1 MIYRTEK
8 LFNGFASVRS
18 TIVELAIKNKEDL
31 KIVHE
36 KEEMTVPLKKLL
48 NPLQLIKKEFD
59 SKIKPNESYLLYDFK
74 WVPDGAYQPPHIKD
88 SFWKKVGVNKK
99 SELF

>member
-1 MIYRTEK
+1 MSRSSKKGPFVDPK
-8 LFNGFASVRS
+8 L
-18 TIVELAIKNKEDL
+18 
-31 KIVHE
+31 
-36 KEEMTVPLKKLL
+36 LKK
-48 NPLQLIKKEFD
+48 IA
-59 SKIKPNESYLLYDFK
+59 KIKPNESYLLYDFK